1 MNKLLSAG
9 FARLKKD
16 KVFWMSVL
24 LMAGLGIYMPI
35 SSYSFSQT
43 YGQTVVLDSNIF
55 SHIHFAPIV
64 FSVFCSLFIGT
75 EYSDGT
81 IRNKIIL
88 GHTRRAIYLA
98 NLIVCTAANLIIFAA
113 YETAYLC
120 VGIPLL
126 GFFQSDIRMILLFVL
141 CATGIC
147 LSISAILTLIAMLCH
162 SKAITTVLCIIGMI
176 ILLFTGT
183 YIHSRLSQPETYS
196 GYSYSVNGGLVNE
209 GEQPNPLYLRGNKRK
224 VYEFL
229 YDFLPSGQSAQCQ
242 EMSSEHPGILLLY
255 SGIILIAS
263 SGAGLCIFRRKDI
276 K

>member
-1 MNKLLSAG
+1 
-9 FARLKKD
+9 
-16 KVFWMSVL
+16 MSVL
-24 LMAGLGIYMPI
+24 LMAGLGIYI
-35 SSYSFSQT
+35 SISNYSFSQT

-55 SHIHFAPIV
+55 SHILLVPIV

-81 IRNKIIL
+81 IRNKIVV

-98 NLIVCTAANLIIFAA
+98 NLTV
-113 YETAYLC
+113 
-120 VGIPLL
+120 
-126 GFFQSDIRMILLFVL
+126 LLFTL
-141 CATGIC
+141 CAAGIC
-147 LSISAILTLIAMLCH
+147 LTVSSLLTLIAMLCH
-162 SKAITTVLCIIGMI
+162 SKAITTVLCILGMI

-183 YIHSRLSQPETYS
+183 YIRSRLSQPETYS
-196 GYSYSVNGGLVNE
+196 DYSYSVNGELVSE
-209 GEQPNPLYLRGNKRK
+209 GEHPNPLYLRGNKRK

-229 YDFLPSGQSAQCQ
+229 YDFLPSGQSVQCQ

>member
-9 FARLKKD
+9 FTRLKKD

-24 LMAGLGIYMPI
+24 LMAGLGIYI
-35 SSYSFSQT
+35 SISNYSFSQT

-55 SHIHFAPIV
+55 SHILLVPIV

-81 IRNKIIL
+81 IRNKIVV

-113 YETAYLC
+113 YEAAYLC
-120 VGIPLL
+120 VGIPLF
-126 GFFQSDIRMILLFVL
+126 GFFQSDIRTVLLFTL
-141 CATGIC
+141 CAAGIC
-147 LSISAILTLIAMLCH
+147 LTVSSLLTLIAMLCH
-162 SKAITTVLCIIGMI
+162 SKAITTVLCILGMI

-183 YIHSRLSQPETYS
+183 YIRSRLSQPETYS
-196 GYSYSVNGGLVNE
+196 DYSYSVNGELVSE
-209 GEQPNPLYLRGNKRK
+209 GEHPNPIYLRGNKRK

-229 YDFLPSGQSAQCQ
+229 YDFLPSGQSVQCQ